1 MAKKLA
7 NKFSP
12 IIIVILIAVFLYFIL
27 RACNV
32 YEGATNMETGFEV
45 EESDGSNKKII
56 ADSTKFKT
64 FLQDSNIFP
73 NPTIFDCIYAFGF
86 SIECLTPA

>member
-27 RACNV
+27 RACNF
-32 YEGATNMETGFEV
+32 YEGATNMDTGFEV
-45 EESDGSNKKII
+45 IETDGSKKPIK

-64 FLQDSNIFP
+64 FLQNSNIEFTDTSTGGSSGSVTTY
-73 NPTIFDCIYAFGF
+73 NNF
-86 SIECLTPA
+86 

>member
-32 YEGATNMETGFEV
+32 YEGNTNLDTGFKIQET
-45 EESDGSNKKII
+45 DGSTKPIK
-56 ADSTKFKT
+56 ADSAKFKT
-64 FLQDSNIFP
+64 FLQDSNIEFTDTSTGGSSGSVTTY
-73 NPTIFDCIYAFGF
+73 NNF
-86 SIECLTPA
+86 

>member
-12 IIIVILIAVFLYFIL
+12 IIIVILIALFLYFIL

-45 EESDGSNKKII
+45 VEVDGSRKPIE
-56 ADSTKFKT
+56 ADSAKFKT
-64 FLQDSNIFP
+64 FLQDSNIE
-73 NPTIFDCIYAFGF
+73 F
-86 SIECLTPA
+86 SDTSTGGSNGSVTTYNNF

>member
-32 YEGATNMETGFEV
+32 YEGATNMDTGFEV
-45 EESDGSNKKII
+45 IETDGSKKPIK

-64 FLQDSNIFP
+64 FLQNSNIEFTDTATGGSSGSVTTY
-73 NPTIFDCIYAFGF
+73 NNF
-86 SIECLTPA
+86 

>member
-12 IIIVILIAVFLYFIL
+12 IIIVILIAVFLYSIL

-32 YEGATNMETGFEV
+32 YEGATNMDTGFEV
-45 EESDGSNKKII
+45 IETDGSKKPIK

-64 FLQDSNIFP
+64 FLQNSNIEFTDTSTGGSSGSVTTY
-73 NPTIFDCIYAFGF
+73 NNF
-86 SIECLTPA
+86 

>member
-32 YEGATNMETGFEV
+32 YEGATNMDTGFEV
-45 EESDGSNKKII
+45 IETDGSKKPIK

-64 FLQDSNIFP
+64 FLQNSNIEFTDTSTGGSSGSVTTY
-73 NPTIFDCIYAFGF
+73 NNF
-86 SIECLTPA
+86 

>member
-45 EESDGSNKKII
+45 EESDGSKKKIK
-56 ADSTKFKT
+56 ADSAKFKT
-64 FLQDSNIFP
+64 FLQDSNIEFTDTSTGGSSGSVTTY
-73 NPTIFDCIYAFGF
+73 NNF
-86 SIECLTPA
+86 

>member
-32 YEGATNMETGFEV
+32 YEGMDTDTGFEV
-45 EESDGSNKKII
+45 EEIDGSRKPIK
-56 ADSTKFKT
+56 ADTAKFKT
-64 FLQDSNIFP
+64 FLQDANIEFTDTSTGGSSGSVTTY
-73 NPTIFDCIYAFGF
+73 NNF
-86 SIECLTPA
+86 

>member
-32 YEGATNMETGFEV
+32 YEGMDTGFEV
-45 EESDGSNKKII
+45 IETDGSKKPIK
-56 ADSTKFKT
+56 ADTAKFKT
-64 FLQDSNIFP
+64 FLQDANIEFTDTSTGGSSGSVTTY
-73 NPTIFDCIYAFGF
+73 NNF
-86 SIECLTPA
+86 

>member
-32 YEGATNMETGFEV
+32 YEGMDTGFAV
-45 EESDGSNKKII
+45 EESDGSKKKIT
-56 ADSTKFKT
+56 ADSAKFKT
-64 FLQDSNIFP
+64 FLQDSNIEFTDTSTGGSSGSVTTY
-73 NPTIFDCIYAFGF
+73 NNF
-86 SIECLTPA
+86 